1 MEFEIYFDLYY
12 LKYDIPKWISRLLLH
27 FALNRNL
34 EKQEWQ
40 FLRKNESNKLRFK

>member
-27 FALNRNL
+27 FALNRMEARMAIL
-34 EKQEWQ
+34 KEE
-40 FLRKNESNKLRFK
+40 